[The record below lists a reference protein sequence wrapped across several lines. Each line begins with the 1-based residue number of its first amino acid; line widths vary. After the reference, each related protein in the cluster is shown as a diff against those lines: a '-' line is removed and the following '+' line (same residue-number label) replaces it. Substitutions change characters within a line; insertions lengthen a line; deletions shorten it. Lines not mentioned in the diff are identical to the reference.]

1 MISFLGLYQLGVQ
14 FFLFGCNFSFCGFI
28 SSLCVLLSR
37 PGYHSVLLIFRF
49 FRNIGWVGVLRWF
62 MQRYSFSGNWF
73 RYLVPLVYGDTQ
85 WTLFPV
91 QFWVCRRV
99 RDDCGS
105 RFQPK
110 WTEVLHSKLKMEFVL
125 TLILDSTCLSRWSD
139 ILFEPNERVE
149 NRWRANPYNHMIL
162 HVIAS
167 RIACPLTICSVSRWY
182 RDPVNSNQFT
192 CTVYKLDNLYLAT
205 NDSSRTGSDLS
216 HKSAD
221 FLHVRLDKVITCAVQ
236 RGWQSWTI
244 ILGLITLPKWALSQP

>member
-162 HVIAS
+162 HWLRRESPVLWPFARYPDDTEIRWIQTNS
-167 RIACPLTICSVSRWY
+167 LVQCINWTICISPRTT
-182 RDPVNSNQFT
+182 PAG
-192 CTVYKLDNLYLAT
+192 LDQIYHT
-205 NDSSRTGSDLS
+205 NPQTS
-216 HKSAD
+216 
-221 FLHVRLDKVITCAVQ
+221 CM
-236 RGWQSWTI
+236 
-244 ILGLITLPKWALSQP
+244 